1 MASTTLNPDALTVM
15 LVAGETSGDAHGAEL
30 ITALRRRKADLRFI
44 GCGGPRMAAAGQ
56 EQLFDLTKHAVVGL
70 TEAVGKYFTFRSLFF
85 RLVTLARMQ
94 KPDAVV
100 FIDNSG
106 FNLRL
111 AEALRPKL
119 PDSRLIYYISPQV
132 WASRAGRVKTMKRT
146 LDLVLSIFPF
156 ETEWYEKNAPGLAV
170 HYVGHPKLDTL
181 IPEALGQT
189 EAGRIALLPG
199 SRSIEIKRHLPVLWE
214 AARIMSDRK
223 PNLKFMLISPNA
235 EREREALEWIERN
248 GRHGFQYETCH
259 NYQLSHLNR
268 CQLALVK
275 SGTGSLD
282 CAFARVPQIV
292 LYKVNPITYAIAR
305 RLVKI
310 KYLSMV
316 NVLSKNPPVVPE
328 FIQQDCTAPKIAQFA
343 LELLD
348 HPKMRKHMIDEMTEV
363 VASLGGEGASDRA
376 AREICMELTKVARGQ
391 SHSGHLHQS

>member
-1 MASTTLNPDALTVM
+1 MASTAPNPDALTIM
-15 LVAGETSGDAHGAEL
+15 LVAGEASGDAHGAEL
-30 ITALRRRKADLRFI
+30 INALRRRKADLRFI

-70 TEAVGKYFTFRSLFF
+70 TEAISHYFTFRNCFF
-85 RLVTLARMQ
+85 RLVTLAQMQ

-111 AEALRPKL
+111 AETLRPKL
-119 PDSRLIYYISPQV
+119 PNSRLIYYISPQV
-132 WASRAGRVKTMKRT
+132 WASRSGRVALMKRT

-156 ETEWYEKNAPGLAV
+156 EPEWYEKNAPGLPV
-170 HYVGHPKLDTL
+170 RYIGHPKLDYL

-189 EAGRIALLPG
+189 ESGRIALMPG
-199 SRSIEIKRHLPVLWE
+199 SRSMEIKRHLPVLWE
-214 AARIMSDRK
+214 AARIMADHK
-223 PNLKFMLISPNA
+223 PNLKFTLISPNA
-235 EREREALEWIERN
+235 QREREALEWIARY
-248 GRHGFQYETCH
+248 GRHSFHYETCH
-259 NYQLSHLNR
+259 NYQLTHLNR

-292 LYKVNPITYAIAR
+292 LYKVNPITFAVAR
-305 RLVKI
+305 RLVKV

-316 NVLSKNPPVVPE
+316 NVLSKNPPIVPE

-348 HPKMRKHMIDEMTEV
+348 HPKMRKHMIDQMTEV
-363 VASLGGEGASDRA
+363 VASLGSPGACDRA
-376 AREICMELTKVARGQ
+376 AREICIELTKVARGQ
-391 SHSGHLHQS
+391 AHAAHLQA